1 MAKFDEG
8 LFGSARFDST
18 EYAQLA
24 ADILSLADALTRRA
38 QLANADALSV
48 TDQMSKAARA
58 VFGDAATTADAAI
71 PRSLVL
77 FQDAVDLADGILKLV
92 QAIRDDSGAL
102 ADDVAKLPRA
112 PVADVMSL
120 ADAVA
125 KKPQPSAA
133 DVGALA
139 DALANAVAAYRTDT
153 LALADDLWQAVIKR
167 LEDDYLWIREEQNL
181 TPKIDPWSEAM
192 NECSGFLWGD
202 PTKTNGQ
209 NVLNVGGNWR
219 AAMHYSEATAY
230 CMVGTDGGLFGDRY
244 LRIFDDPSHTWK
256 AFVANS
262 GWMPVTPGKWY
273 RISVYARSDANRGAA
288 AYLTYHNLEP
298 RLQKWVSWGISELGP
313 GKGWVRK
320 EGRLFVPLDAAATTV
335 GPYLYG
341 HNNHN
346 GTVAHTDFDGYR
358 IEGPFDADPGPILD
372 SPAKSTGKVGTSSS
386 LVADAISVAAT
397 FRGSAA
403 DTTTLADAIAAR
415 TGLGPVDALPLAD
428 VIIKA
433 AGVSWT
439 DVVTALD
446 AIAAAIIRG
455 ADADAVALADAM
467 ALKTARTAA
476 DTADLMDTLASQAQR
491 PEADVLTLSDAIVKA
506 ISQSVSDLLTVA
518 DALSAA
524 ATFLKS
530 ESDAASASDAV
541 DIASVVRRTLSDIA
555 ALADAIRAAVA
566 AQKPLPASFGGGAF
580 DESVFDGVDGEM
592 AALSD
597 ELTLRTIF
605 GALATDLLDLA
616 DAIQYEARL
625 AKADTTGLTDANQA
639 RINKE
644 ATDSATVADALALAV
659 QSAKTD
665 SLVLADAII
674 KAANA
679 VAADPVALADSWATV
694 VRAAVEDVAALA
706 DAVSTAADFRGS
718 ASDIAALVDA
728 LGKFVRIMAGEDT
741 AALTDALAGFWFGK
755 SAADAA
761 SLLDAVIAAIRA
773 TATDALD
780 LTDSTNVAAAIK
792 KPAPGS
798 FGAGQFDDSMFDAPE
813 GDPVALTD
821 SLTWSAVYKRFAE
834 DLAELA
840 DAVAAQVRA
849 RVADVEELADQQ
861 SARMASTQD
870 DLITVADALLR
881 VVATQLADNTGLTD
895 SIRYGLA
902 RALTDLLAASDTLDQ
917 AAVTK
922 AVADVLAFSDEELA
936 KVGTSREDLLALA
949 DLLAALT
956 GVPKADSTSVAD
968 EIVAALHLARQAEDF
983 LGLMDSLMKRLQ
995 VVLETDVE
1003 LEDDLVKGMKS
1014 AQEEALD
1021 LFEAIGAGVARP
1033 LPDDAVGILDEKHL
1047 RVALG
1052 LESAVG
1058 EFSDSTRVVVKQ
1070 VLSQVWINGLNV
1082 PVTGLQITHSS
1093 TNRVSECRF
1102 SIFNPSAEVLGLA
1115 VPRADVKV
1123 YLVDGG
1129 HTEYFGGR
1137 IVDNPVKARSNTG
1150 VQLDVTVL
1158 DYTAAASDVFVTEV
1172 FTEVW
1177 TDEGLETPNKSLI
1190 TILKEIWQR
1199 YYPYPINLD
1208 QAVTTGDRTL
1218 PKIVFKYDTLFEAT
1232 ERIARLLGGWSWFV
1246 EWDGGQHILRF
1257 FPLQG
1262 NIKDT
1267 VFSVANRNIVA
1278 GTARFGQ
1285 DSRLCN
1291 AITVIGG
1298 SMLSEVRNETWVADG
1313 VKTMYQ
1319 IPKNWREVSVK
1330 VDGVPQTK
1338 GAFYLHDKWAYDCLH
1353 DPEGV
1358 IVWREDNKPAQGALI
1373 EWTFRYE
1380 RPVMAYL
1387 EDPTSIRQFG
1397 RVEERVVNSKIQD
1410 PVLARQLARQTIKE
1424 RAFPVGYGAMEILE
1438 SRVRAGDFVKVDLPK
1453 YNAQGYYEIKEVE
1466 RKVVGSRIKRTIAL
1480 GLASDPY
1487 HLIAERIREI
1497 MGRLAE
1503 LEQRE
1508 LGEDAELMRVS
1519 KYAEG
1524 AEIVE
1529 VVVAL
1534 KETPEGVWRF
1544 GDSAARFGYSEWV

>member
-8 LFGSARFDST
+8 LFGSARFDTIEHS
-18 EYAQLA
+18 A
-24 ADILSLADALTRRA
+24 ADVVSLVDTLVRRA

-48 TDQMSKAARA
+48 TDQMNKAARA
-58 VFGDAATTADAAI
+58 VFGDAASTVDAVV

-92 QAIRDDSGAL
+92 QAIRDDSVTP
-102 ADDVAKLPRA
+102 ADDVAKLPRVPA
-112 PVADVMSL
+112 ADAVSL

-133 DVGALA
+133 DVAALA
-139 DALANAVAAYRTDT
+139 DALASAVAAYRTDT
-153 LALADDLWQAVIKR
+153 LALADTI
-167 LEDDYLWIREEQNL
+167 
-181 TPKIDPWSEAM
+181 S
-192 NECSGFLWGD
+192 S
-202 PTKTNGQ
+202 
-209 NVLNVGGNWR
+209 
-219 AAMHYSEATAY
+219 AT
-230 CMVGTDGGLFGDRY
+230 
-244 LRIFDDPSHTWK
+244 
-256 AFVANS
+256 
-262 GWMPVTPGKWY
+262 
-273 RISVYARSDANRGAA
+273 
-288 AYLTYHNLEP
+288 
-298 RLQKWVSWGISELGP
+298 GIS
-313 GKGWVRK
+313 
-320 EGRLFVPLDAAATTV
+320 
-335 GPYLYG
+335 
-341 HNNHN
+341 
-346 GTVAHTDFDGYR
+346 
-358 IEGPFDADPGPILD
+358 
-372 SPAKSTGKVGTSSS
+372 
-386 LVADAISVAAT
+386 
-397 FRGSAA
+397 
-403 DTTTLADAIAAR
+403 LADAVA
-415 TGLGPVDALPLAD
+415 V
-428 VIIKA
+428 
-433 AGVSWT
+433 
-439 DVVTALD
+439 LD
-446 AIAAAIIRG
+446 AIAAAVARG
-455 ADADAVALADAM
+455 AEAEAEALADAL

-476 DTADLMDTLASQAQR
+476 DATDLMDTLALQAQH
-491 PEADVLTLSDAIVKA
+491 PEADVSTLSDAIVKA
-506 ISQSVSDLLTVA
+506 IYQSVSDLLTVT

-524 ATFLKS
+524 ATFRRS
-530 ESDAASASDAV
+530 EADATGASDAI
-541 DIASVVRRTLSDIA
+541 DTASVVRRTLTDLA
-555 ALADAIRAAVA
+555 VLADAIRAAVA
-566 AQKPLPASFGGGAF
+566 ARKPLPASFGGGAF
-580 DESVFDGVDGEM
+580 DESVFDGADGEI

-605 GALATDLLDLA
+605 GALAADLLDLA

-625 AKADTTGLTDANQA
+625 AKADTTGLTDASQA
-639 RINKE
+639 RIGKE
-644 ATDSATVADALALAV
+644 ATDSATVADALALTA
-659 QSAKTD
+659 QLAKTD

-706 DAVSTAADFRGS
+706 DDVITAAFFRGT
-718 ASDIAALVDA
+718 ASDITALADA
-728 LGKFVRIMAGEDT
+728 LGKFIRTMAGEDDVV
-741 AALTDALAGFWFGK
+741 LTDALAGFWFGK

-780 LTDSTNVAAAIK
+780 LTDSTNVAVGSK

-813 GDPVALTD
+813 GDPVRLVDQLDRA
-821 SLTWSAVYKRFAE
+821 WSIVRTFE
-834 DLAELA
+834 ELA
-840 DAVAAQVRA
+840 DLADVVVAQVRA
-849 RVADVEELADQQ
+849 RTADAADLADQH
-861 SARMASTQD
+861 SVRMAVTQD
-870 DLITVADALLR
+870 DLIAVADALLR
-881 VVATQLADNTGLTD
+881 AVAAQLVDTTGLTD
-895 SIRYGLA
+895 SIRYGYA
-902 RALTDLLAASDTLDQ
+902 RALVDLLAASDTLDQ

-922 AVADVLAFSDEELA
+922 ALSDVLGLSDDALA
-936 KVGTSREDLLALA
+936 KVGTSREDLLALT
-949 DLLAALT
+949 DLLAALA

-995 VVLETDVE
+995 VVLETAVE

-1102 SIFNPSAEVLGLA
+1102 SILNPSSEVLGLA

-1137 IVDNPVKARSNTG
+1137 IADNPVKARSNTG
-1150 VQLDVTVL
+1150 VQLDVMVL

-1172 FTEVW
+1172 FTEIR
-1177 TDEGLETPNKSLI
+1177 TDEGELQTPNKSLI

-1208 QAVTTGDRTL
+1208 QVVTTGDRTL

-1262 NIKDT
+1262 NIKDIT
-1267 VFSVANRNIVA
+1267 FSVANRNVVA

-1298 SMLSEVRNETWVADG
+1298 SMLSEMRNETWVADG

-1319 IPKNWREVSVK
+1319 IPKNWREVSIK
-1330 VDGVPQTK
+1330 VDGVPQSK

-1358 IVWREDNKPAQGALI
+1358 IVWREDNKPVHGALI
-1373 EWTFRYE
+1373 EWTFKYE

-1387 EDPTSIRQFG
+1387 EDPASIRQFG

-1480 GLASDPY
+1480 GLANDPY

-1508 LGEDAELMRVS
+1508 LGEDAELMRVT

-1524 AEIVE
+1524 AEILE
-1529 VVVAL
+1529 VVAAL

-1544 GDSAARFGYSEWV
+1544 DDSVARFGYSEWT